1 MSEYKTAGIIII
13 GNEILSGKVRDEN
26 AYFFAVE
33 LRALGVDVKK
43 ISIIPDEEDIIGEEV
58 RRFSETFDLVFTS
71 GGVGPTHDDVTMA
84 SIARGFGVGLI
95 SNELILNTLKKR
107 LGRSLNKAVLK
118 MTMIPEGAEVIFNEH
133 MRFPVVLFR
142 NIYIFPGV
150 PDYMKNKF
158 NIIKERFRT
167 RSYLL
172 KRVYLT
178 GHESDF
184 AEILN
189 QVVKR
194 NKNVM
199 FGSYPV
205 HNNPEY
211 KIVVTV
217 ESKSEDTL
225 ERAMHDLL
233 KNLPRDMVQKIE

>member
-13 GNEILSGKVRDEN
+13 GNEILSGRVRDEN

-33 LRALGVDVKK
+33 LRSLGVDVRK
-43 ISIIPDEEDIIGEEV
+43 ISIVPDEEDIIGEEV
-58 RRFSETFDLVFTS
+58 RRFSEAFDLVFTS

-84 SIARGFGVGLI
+84 SIAKGFGVGLT
-95 SNELILNTLKKR
+95 SNKLILDILKKV
-107 LGRSLNKAVLK
+107 LGKPLNRAALK

-172 KRVYLT
+172 RRVYLK

-194 NKNVM
+194 NSDVM

-205 HNNPEY
+205 PDNAEY
-211 KIVVTV
+211 EIVVTV
-217 ESKSEDTL
+217 ESKSEESL
-225 ERAMHDLL
+225 ERAMHDLF
-233 KNLPRDMVQKIE
+233 KSLPSNMIQKIE